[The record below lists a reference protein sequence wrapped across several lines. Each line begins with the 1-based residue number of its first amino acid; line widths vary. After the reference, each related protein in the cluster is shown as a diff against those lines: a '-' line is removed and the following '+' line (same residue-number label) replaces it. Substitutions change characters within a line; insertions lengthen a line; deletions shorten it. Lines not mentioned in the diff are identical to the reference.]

1 MSKKI
6 ILIILTILTVLVFMS
21 TTGLYSKGNRA
32 KSEENR
38 IRQWQKDLEANPLPK
53 NAVKLKLLTH
63 FPKESSDPEE
73 DLVFLRQPGQ
83 MCFSPNGSVYVTDFR
98 NHSIYKFHQDGRF
111 EKRIGRRGKGPG
123 DLLTPGHL
131 QCDAKENIYVLD
143 VNNGRVQRLTD
154 DGGYLHSF
162 RVYEAYSS
170 FLLNLKGMAYL
181 APLGGM
187 HKPLIQVFDAATGEL
202 KGAFGKRLEF
212 SRDLYGLNQV
222 HASMNRK
229 GELYVGWQFF
239 SVVRKYSADK
249 KLVAEYK
256 LDYPQMVK
264 NMQFNYRSIE
274 GPPQERVYHIVMA
287 RLRAKE
293 NGNGFYV
300 FRFYPRIE
308 ILDYDDNGRL
318 QNLYWAEQPYNYIG
332 NDFLVKEGP
341 GGKRFYVL
349 QMFPE
354 GKVEVFAAQ

>member
-1 MSKKI
+1 MKKQTI
-6 ILIILTILTVLVFMS
+6 IVFVAISILLT
-21 TTGLYSKGNRA
+21 TTGLYSRRNRA
-32 KSEENR
+32 KNEAQR
-38 IRQWQKDLEANPLPK
+38 IQKWQKALAENPLPK
-53 NAVKLKLLTH
+53 NAVKLKLINH
-63 FPKESSDPEE
+63 FPRDTDEPEE
-73 DLVFLRQPGQ
+73 ELVFLRQPGQ
-83 MCFSPNGSVYVTDFR
+83 MCFSPSGSIYVTDFR

-111 EKRIGRRGKGPG
+111 QKRIGRRGKGPG
-123 DLLTPGHL
+123 DLLTPGYL
-131 QCDAKENIYVLD
+131 QCDSQDNIYVLD
-143 VNNGRVQRLTD
+143 TNNGRIQRLTE

-181 APLGGM
+181 SPLGGM

-202 KGAFGKRLEF
+202 KGSFGKRMEF

-239 SVVRKYSADK
+239 SVVRKYSADR

-256 LDYPQMVK
+256 LDHPQMTK
-264 NMQFNYRSIE
+264 SMQFNYRAIE
-274 GPPQERVYHIVMA
+274 GPARERSYHIVIA
-287 RLRAKE
+287 RIRAKE
-293 NGNGFYV
+293 NGGGFYV

-308 ILDYDDNGRL
+308 ILEFDDNGEL
-318 QNLYWAEQPYNYIG
+318 QKLYWAEQPYNYIG

-341 GGKRFYVL
+341 DGKRFYVL

-354 GKVEVFAAQ
+354 GKVEVFAVQ